1 MDGLISMICII
12 SFLQIGII
20 VLMIFFY
27 HRIKFLMEVESECIR
42 FDVLMTKM
50 VMIKELN
57 RPEVNKSL
65 PEMPKN

>member
-27 HRIKFLMEVESECIR
+27 YRIKFLMEVESECIR

-57 RPEVNKSL
+57 RPEVNNSL
-65 PEMPKN
+65 PELPKN

>member
-1 MDGLISMICII
+1 
-12 SFLQIGII
+12 
-20 VLMIFFY
+20 
-27 HRIKFLMEVESECIR
+27 MEVESECIR

-65 PEMPKN
+65 PELPKN

>member
-1 MDGLISMICII
+1 MICII

-27 HRIKFLMEVESECIR
+27 YRIKFLMEVESECIR

-65 PEMPKN
+65 PELPKN